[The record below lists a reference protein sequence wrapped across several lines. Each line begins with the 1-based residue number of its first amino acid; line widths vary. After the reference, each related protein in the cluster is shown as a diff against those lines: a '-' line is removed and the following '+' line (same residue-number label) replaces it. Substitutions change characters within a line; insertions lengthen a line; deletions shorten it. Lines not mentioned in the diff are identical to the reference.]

1 MWAITISRDPLRI
14 KKKPVILITSRVHS
28 GETPSSLVFKGI
40 LEFLMSEK
48 KEAKLLR
55 LYYTFIL
62 VPCLNPDGVV
72 SGNYRNSAAGVDLNR
87 QWINP
92 DEFFHPEIFHTK
104 NLLKRLSDDEKRKIW
119 IYCDIHGHSKKKN
132 SFFYGCNTA
141 ANGGFLSWTIVRL
154 FPRIFAQKTHMFNFR
169 DCRFKVEPYK
179 VGTGRVVAWK
189 QFSITHSF
197 TLENSFYGYDF
208 GEDESREF
216 SEEDYY
222 TVGTKFC
229 DSVFEF
235 HYVWKQIQRELNLTN
250 GWLKPRVLNAKTG
263 VPAA

>member
-87 QWINP
+87 
-92 DEFFHPEIFHTK
+92 
-104 NLLKRLSDDEKRKIW
+104 
-119 IYCDIHGHSKKKN
+119 
-132 SFFYGCNTA
+132 
-141 ANGGFLSWTIVRL
+141 
-154 FPRIFAQKTHMFNFR
+154 
-169 DCRFKVEPYK
+169 
-179 VGTGRVVAWK
+179 
-189 QFSITHSF
+189 
-197 TLENSFYGYDF
+197 
-208 GEDESREF
+208 
-216 SEEDYY
+216 
-222 TVGTKFC
+222 
-229 DSVFEF
+229 
-235 HYVWKQIQRELNLTN
+235 
-250 GWLKPRVLNAKTG
+250 
-263 VPAA
+263 